1 MWSVNFKYRT
11 TFVQK
16 VSKAEENHHGWTVAD
31 VSRNYLELDDAFGR
45 IPEVDVQ
52 EESCVTLTIF
62 SERSDNHESF
72 GALLGDGGVQVELD
86 YEPGTPVDDR
96 VAAEFAAAEMDAEEQ
111 REEIVGRDIPEFQQV
126 APALR
131 EDIADENQVIV
142 GDLVVTPNSS
152 VVILREAAKYLKVSA
167 FDSKTKIFRRIRNEH
182 IKSPRF
188 A

>member
-1 MWSVNFKYRT
+1 
-11 TFVQK
+11 
-16 VSKAEENHHGWTVAD
+16 VAD

-72 GALLGDGGVQVELD
+72 GGLLGDGGVQVELD

-96 VAAEFAAAEMDAEEQ
+96 VAAEFAAAEVDAEEQ

-131 EDIADENQVIV
+131 EDIADENQVTV
-142 GDLVVTPNSS
+142 GDLVVTPNTS
-152 VVILREAAKYLKVSA
+152 VVTLREAAKYLKVSA